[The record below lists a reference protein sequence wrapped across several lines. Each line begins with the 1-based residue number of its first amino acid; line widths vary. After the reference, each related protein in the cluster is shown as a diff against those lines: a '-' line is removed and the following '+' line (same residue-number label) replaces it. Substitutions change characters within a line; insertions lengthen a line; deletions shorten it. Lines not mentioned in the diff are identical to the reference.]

1 MNAVKRKEEVN
12 EEDETP
18 GRKQRTEQKLKR
30 KGATQGAEGKTKWK
44 GRVTSEMLLMP
55 VFSLKSSAQFVLLFL
70 SCQLVHFVASVLSLQ
85 LFPSIRYF
93 LPFVSTPFN
102 PVRYFFPFV
111 STLSFCSLYVVPFVL
126 NSSSVCYFPPIL
138 STRPPCSFTSSF
150 HFKAFISLRYFLIF
164 LPFVSIPFVY
174 LFVSF
179 QVVHFV
185 TSFLSLQLFFPA
197 RLALR
202 FLPTRPFHCIRPFVA
217 TLPFHSLL
225 PSFRFNS
232 FSSRSL
238 LLPFRFNSALLF
250 PIRRFFCFKL
260 FSSVRYFLPIVLML
274 PSSSCTASFHFKAFI
289 SLLPYLLPSF
299 LLLHAVR
306 LPLPFVSCR
315 SYRYLLRFASALL
328 SCPSCFSFPFNSSIS
343 LHPSFRCNLSLP
355 FVTSFLSFQ
364 TSLPFVCL
372 FLSFQVVHF
381 ITSFLSF

>member
-1 MNAVKRKEEVN
+1 MKGKSNERNALDARLFAQIFCPVRLALPFLSTRPFRCVR
-12 EEDETP
+12 P
-18 GRKQRTEQKLKR
+18 FVAAL
-30 KGATQGAEGKTKWK
+30 
-44 GRVTSEMLLMP
+44 SFHSLLP
-55 VFSLKSSAQFVLLFL
+55 SFRFNSLLSRSLLLPFRFNSFLLFPIRR
-70 SCQLVHFVASVLSLQ
+70 SFRFK
-85 LFPSIRYF
+85 LF
-93 LPFVSTPFN
+93 
-102 PVRYFFPFV
+102 
-111 STLSFCSLYVVPFVL
+111 
-126 NSSSVCYFPPIL
+126 SSVCYFPPIL

-381 ITSFLSF
+381 IIYIFPFLLTRTSRVTVAACGCLFEFQLPRVLQQCNIF